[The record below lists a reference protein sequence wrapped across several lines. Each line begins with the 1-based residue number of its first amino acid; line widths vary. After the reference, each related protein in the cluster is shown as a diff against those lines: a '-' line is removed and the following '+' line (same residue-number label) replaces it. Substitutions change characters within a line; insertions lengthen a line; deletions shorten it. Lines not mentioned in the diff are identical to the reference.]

1 MTKKLLAPAIV
12 LSLVGLSVSPAL
24 AANKAGDSCKVAGR
38 VVTTS
43 VQKLACSKV
52 AKKLYWVA
60 LTANKA
66 GAPCK
71 VAGRIVTTSV
81 QNLVCAK
88 VAKNLKWVALTA
100 PAATTTTVAPTTT
113 VAATTTTT
121 TIAVVKPIV
130 TLLRA
135 GGTST
140 SPSVN
145 YTVTGDKDIDCTTLS
160 TVIGV
165 DFATKYISAINSV
178 VQTSAKVCTVN
189 AQSRAERDNTA
200 YDTVLSAAATFAIA
214 DTSGNVQT
222 VLLGSPQ
229 TIWVTRAP

>member
-1 MTKKLLAPAIV
+1 MKKLLVPAIV
-12 LSLVGLSVSPAL
+12 LSLVGLSGSPAL
-24 AANKAGDSCKVAGR
+24 AANQVGDSCKLAGR

-43 VQKLACSKV
+43 VQK
-52 AKKLYWVA
+52 
-60 LTANKA
+60 
-66 GAPCK
+66 
-71 VAGRIVTTSV
+71 
-81 QNLVCAK
+81 LVCAK

-121 TIAVVKPIV
+121 IAAVKPVV

-140 SPSVN
+140 SSSVN
-145 YTVTGDKDIDCTTLS
+145 YTVTGDKDLDCTTLS

-189 AQSRAERDNTA
+189 AQSRAPRDNTA

>member
-1 MTKKLLAPAIV
+1 MKKLLAPAIV
-12 LSLVGLSVSPAL
+12 LSLVTLSGSPVL

-43 VQKLACSKV
+43 VQKL
-52 AKKLYWVA
+52 
-60 LTANKA
+60 
-66 GAPCK
+66 
-71 VAGRIVTTSV
+71 
-81 QNLVCAK
+81 VCAK

-100 PAATTTTVAPTTT
+100 PAPTTTTAAPTTT

-121 TIAVVKPIV
+121 TVAAATKPVV
-130 TLLRA
+130 TLLREK
-135 GGTST
+135 GTST

-145 YTVTGDKDIDCTTLS
+145 YTVSGDKDLDCKTLS

-165 DFATKYISAINSV
+165 DFSTKYISAINSV
-178 VQTSAKVCTVN
+178 VQTSARVCTVN
-189 AQSRAERDNTA
+189 AQSRAARDNTA
-200 YDTVLSAAATFAIA
+200 YETVLSAATTFSIA

-222 VLLGSPQ
+222 SLLGSPQ

>member
-1 MTKKLLAPAIV
+1 MKKLLVPAIV
-12 LSLVGLSVSPAL
+12 LSLIGLSVSPAL

-38 VVTTS
+38 VVSTS
-43 VQKLACSKV
+43 VQK
-52 AKKLYWVA
+52 
-60 LTANKA
+60 
-66 GAPCK
+66 
-71 VAGRIVTTSV
+71 
-81 QNLVCAK
+81 LVCAK

-100 PAATTTTVAPTTT
+100 PASTTTTAAPTTT

-130 TLLRA
+130 TLLREK
-135 GGTST
+135 GTST

-145 YTVTGDKDIDCTTLS
+145 YTVSGDKDLDCKTLS

-165 DFATKYISAINSV
+165 DFSTKYISAINSV
-178 VQTSAKVCTVN
+178 VQTSARVCTVN
-189 AQSRAERDNTA
+189 AQSRAARDNTA
-200 YDTVLSAAATFAIA
+200 YETVLSAATTFSIA

-222 VLLGSPQ
+222 SLLGSPQ

>member
-1 MTKKLLAPAIV
+1 MKKLLAPAIV
-12 LSLVGLSVSPAL
+12 LSLIGLSSSPAF
-24 AANKAGDSCKVAGR
+24 AANKSGDSCKVAGR

-43 VQKLACSKV
+43 VQK
-52 AKKLYWVA
+52 
-60 LTANKA
+60 
-66 GAPCK
+66 
-71 VAGRIVTTSV
+71 
-81 QNLVCAK
+81 LVCAK

-100 PAATTTTVAPTTT
+100 PAATTTTAAPTTT

-121 TIAVVKPIV
+121 TIAVVKPVV
-130 TLLRA
+130 TLLREK
-135 GGTST
+135 GTST

-145 YTVTGDKDIDCTTLS
+145 YTVTGDKDINCTTLS

-165 DFATKYISAINSV
+165 DFTTKYISVINSI

-214 DTSGNVQT
+214 DTNGNVQT
-222 VLLGSPQ
+222 SLLGSPQ

>member
-1 MTKKLLAPAIV
+1 MKKLLAPAIV
-12 LSLVGLSVSPAL
+12 LSLVGLSGSPAL
-24 AANKAGDSCKVAGR
+24 AANKVGDSCKVAGR
-38 VVTTS
+38 VVSTS
-43 VQKLACSKV
+43 VQK
-52 AKKLYWVA
+52 
-60 LTANKA
+60 
-66 GAPCK
+66 
-71 VAGRIVTTSV
+71 
-81 QNLVCAK
+81 LVCAK
-88 VAKNLKWVALTA
+88 VAKKLKWVALTA
-100 PAATTTTVAPTTT
+100 PAPTTTTTVAPTTT

-121 TIAVVKPIV
+121 TIAAVKPIV

-145 YTVTGDKDIDCTTLS
+145 YTVTGDRDLDCTTLS

-189 AQSRAERDNTA
+189 AQSRAARDNTA

>member
-1 MTKKLLAPAIV
+1 MKKFLAQAIV
-12 LSLVGLSVSPAL
+12 LSLIGLSGSPAL

-43 VQKLACSKV
+43 VQK
-52 AKKLYWVA
+52 
-60 LTANKA
+60 
-66 GAPCK
+66 
-71 VAGRIVTTSV
+71 
-81 QNLVCAK
+81 LVCAK

-113 VAATTTTT
+113 VAVTTTTT
-121 TIAVVKPIV
+121 TIAPVKPVV

-140 SPSVN
+140 SSSVN

-189 AQSRAERDNTA
+189 AQSRAPRDNTA

>member
-1 MTKKLLAPAIV
+1 MAKKLLAPAIV
-12 LSLVGLSVSPAL
+12 LSLVSLSVSPAL
-24 AANKAGDSCKVAGR
+24 AANKVGDSCKVAGR
-38 VVTTS
+38 VVSTS
-43 VQKLACSKV
+43 VQK
-52 AKKLYWVA
+52 
-60 LTANKA
+60 
-66 GAPCK
+66 
-71 VAGRIVTTSV
+71 
-81 QNLVCAK
+81 LVCAK
-88 VAKNLKWVALTA
+88 VAKKLKWVALTA
-100 PAATTTTVAPTTT
+100 PAPTTTTTVAPTTT

-121 TIAVVKPIV
+121 TIAAVKPIV

-145 YTVTGDKDIDCTTLS
+145 YTVTGDRDLDCTTLS

-189 AQSRAERDNTA
+189 AQSRAARDNTA

>member
-1 MTKKLLAPAIV
+1 MKKLLVPAIV
-12 LSLVGLSVSPAL
+12 LSLIGLSVSPAL

-43 VQKLACSKV
+43 VQKL
-52 AKKLYWVA
+52 
-60 LTANKA
+60 
-66 GAPCK
+66 
-71 VAGRIVTTSV
+71 
-81 QNLVCAK
+81 VCAK

-100 PAATTTTVAPTTT
+100 PAATTTIVAPTTT

-130 TLLRA
+130 TLLREK
-135 GGTST
+135 GTST

-145 YTVTGDKDIDCTTLS
+145 YTVSGDKDLDCKTLS

-165 DFATKYISAINSV
+165 DFSTKYISAINSV
-178 VQTSAKVCTVN
+178 VQTSARVCTVN
-189 AQSRAERDNTA
+189 AQSRAARDNTA
-200 YDTVLSAAATFAIA
+200 YETVLSAAATFSIA

-222 VLLGSPQ
+222 SLLGSPQ

>member
-1 MTKKLLAPAIV
+1 MKKLLAPAIV
-12 LSLVGLSVSPAL
+12 LSLVGLSGSPAL
-24 AANKAGDSCKVAGR
+24 AANKVGDSCKVAGR
-38 VVTTS
+38 VVSTS
-43 VQKLACSKV
+43 VQK
-52 AKKLYWVA
+52 
-60 LTANKA
+60 
-66 GAPCK
+66 
-71 VAGRIVTTSV
+71 
-81 QNLVCAK
+81 LVCAK
-88 VAKNLKWVALTA
+88 VAKNLKWVALTT
-100 PAATTTTVAPTTT
+100 PVVTKTTAAPTTT

-121 TIAVVKPIV
+121 TIAAVKPIV

-145 YTVTGDKDIDCTTLS
+145 YIVTGDRDLDCTTLS

-189 AQSRAERDNTA
+189 AQSRAARDNTA

>member
-1 MTKKLLAPAIV
+1 VKKLLAPAIV
-12 LSLVGLSVSPAL
+12 FSLVGLSGSPAL
-24 AANKAGDSCKVAGR
+24 AANKVGDSCKVAGR
-38 VVTTS
+38 VITTS
-43 VQKLACSKV
+43 VQK
-52 AKKLYWVA
+52 
-60 LTANKA
+60 
-66 GAPCK
+66 
-71 VAGRIVTTSV
+71 
-81 QNLVCAK
+81 LVCAK

-121 TIAVVKPIV
+121 IAAVKPVV

-145 YTVTGDKDIDCTTLS
+145 YTVTGDRDLDCTTLS

-189 AQSRAERDNTA
+189 AQSRAARDNTA

>member
-1 MTKKLLAPAIV
+1 MKKLLAPAIV

-43 VQKLACSKV
+43 VQKL
-52 AKKLYWVA
+52 
-60 LTANKA
+60 
-66 GAPCK
+66 
-71 VAGRIVTTSV
+71 
-81 QNLVCAK
+81 VCAK

-100 PAATTTTVAPTTT
+100 PASTTTTAAPTTT

-130 TLLRA
+130 TLLREK
-135 GGTST
+135 GTST

-145 YTVTGDKDIDCTTLS
+145 YTVSGDKDLDCKTLS

-165 DFATKYISAINSV
+165 DFSTKYISAINSV
-178 VQTSAKVCTVN
+178 VQTSARVCTVN
-189 AQSRAERDNTA
+189 AQSRAARDNTA
-200 YDTVLSAAATFAIA
+200 YETVLSAAATFSIA

-222 VLLGSPQ
+222 SLLGSPQ

>member
-1 MTKKLLAPAIV
+1 MAKKLLAPAIV
-12 LSLVGLSVSPAL
+12 LSLIGLAGSPAL

-43 VQKLACSKV
+43 VQKL
-52 AKKLYWVA
+52 
-60 LTANKA
+60 
-66 GAPCK
+66 
-71 VAGRIVTTSV
+71 
-81 QNLVCAK
+81 VCAK

-100 PAATTTTVAPTTT
+100 PATTTTTAAPTTT

-121 TIAVVKPIV
+121 TIAAVKPVV

-140 SPSVN
+140 SASVN

-160 TVIGV
+160 TTIGV
-165 DFATKYISAINSV
+165 DFTTKYISVINSV

-200 YDTVLSAAATFAIA
+200 YETVLSAAATFAIA
-214 DTSGNVQT
+214 DISGNVQT

>member
-1 MTKKLLAPAIV
+1 
-12 LSLVGLSVSPAL
+12 
-24 AANKAGDSCKVAGR
+24 
-38 VVTTS
+38 
-43 VQKLACSKV
+43 VQK
-52 AKKLYWVA
+52 
-60 LTANKA
+60 
-66 GAPCK
+66 
-71 VAGRIVTTSV
+71 
-81 QNLVCAK
+81 LVCAK

-100 PAATTTTVAPTTT
+100 PATTTTTAAPTTT

-121 TIAVVKPIV
+121 TIAAVKPVV

-140 SPSVN
+140 SASVN
-145 YTVTGDKDIDCTTLS
+145 YTVTGDKNIDCTTLS

-165 DFATKYISAINSV
+165 DFATKYISVINSV

-200 YDTVLSAAATFAIA
+200 YETVLSAAATFAVA

-229 TIWVTRAP
+229 SIWVTRAP

>member
-1 MTKKLLAPAIV
+1 MKKLLAPAIV
-12 LSLVGLSVSPAL
+12 LSLVVLSGSPVL
-24 AANKAGDSCKVAGR
+24 AANKVGDSCKVAGR

-43 VQKLACSKV
+43 VQK
-52 AKKLYWVA
+52 
-60 LTANKA
+60 
-66 GAPCK
+66 
-71 VAGRIVTTSV
+71 
-81 QNLVCAK
+81 LVCAK

-100 PAATTTTVAPTTT
+100 PAVTTTIAPTTT
-113 VAATTTTT
+113 VAATTTT
-121 TIAVVKPIV
+121 IAAVKPVV

-140 SPSVN
+140 SASVN
-145 YTVTGDKDIDCTTLS
+145 YTVTGDKDLDCTTLS
-160 TVIGV
+160 TTIGV

-189 AQSRAERDNTA
+189 AQSRAPRDNTA

>member
-1 MTKKLLAPAIV
+1 MKKFLAPAIV
-12 LSLVGLSVSPAL
+12 LSLIGLAGSPAL

-43 VQKLACSKV
+43 VQKL
-52 AKKLYWVA
+52 
-60 LTANKA
+60 
-66 GAPCK
+66 
-71 VAGRIVTTSV
+71 
-81 QNLVCAK
+81 VCAK

-100 PAATTTTVAPTTT
+100 PAVTTTIAPTTT

-121 TIAVVKPIV
+121 TIAAVKPVV

-140 SPSVN
+140 SASVN

-160 TVIGV
+160 TTIGV
-165 DFATKYISAINSV
+165 DFTTKYISVINSV

-200 YDTVLSAAATFAIA
+200 YETVLRAATTFAIA

>member
-1 MTKKLLAPAIV
+1 MAKKLLAPAIV
-12 LSLVGLSVSPAL
+12 LSLIGLSGSPAL
-24 AANKAGDSCKVAGR
+24 AANKVGDSCKVAGR
-38 VVTTS
+38 VVSTS
-43 VQKLACSKV
+43 VQK
-52 AKKLYWVA
+52 
-60 LTANKA
+60 
-66 GAPCK
+66 
-71 VAGRIVTTSV
+71 
-81 QNLVCAK
+81 LVCAK
-88 VAKNLKWVALTA
+88 VAKNLKWVALTT
-100 PAATTTTVAPTTT
+100 PVVTTTTAAPTTT

-121 TIAVVKPIV
+121 TIAAVKPIV

-145 YTVTGDKDIDCTTLS
+145 YTVTGDRDLDCTTLS

-178 VQTSAKVCTVN
+178 VQTSARVCTVN
-189 AQSRAERDNTA
+189 AQSRAARDNTA
-200 YDTVLSAAATFAIA
+200 YETVLSAAATFAIA